1 LHSLALAALL
11 LTTLPLSATSLEI
24 RFAVPELDARDRIVI
39 GADSTRLRYGGSTDP
54 QATLT
59 LNGERIRVWPSGA
72 FAGLLT
78 GITTGESEFV
88 FEAIR
93 GGETAIRMLHVR
105 RPAPPP
111 PLPPFPAAIDEH
123 SITPRDPIW
132 VVEGDEVEVTFR
144 GSPGGHATAT
154 LGAGASL
161 ALTESARAPGLYRG
175 THRVTGDE
183 NWNEDEITVRLAVAR
198 GTPGRI
204 EITRR
209 SMLWSL
215 DPNHLPVRVVR
226 SPDRRHCPLYI
237 DVEETD
243 RLIDL
248 PEGTHLLIS
257 GQRDLHW
264 RVRLTPDREAWVR
277 RNGSE
282 QFTDPLPS
290 STPRPRG
297 RLIAVE
303 SSVTDRFTTI
313 SLDLEQPIPPVIFE
327 HPERLAIE
335 LRLMGLT
342 EAPSDTPASA
352 GIVRSAS
359 WSPAGD
365 EAHALTLDLS
375 KTLWGWELL
384 WAGNRLNLRL
394 IHPPAFASAPASPLT
409 GLRIMLDPGHGGN
422 DSGAVGSTGLEEQEV
437 NLQMARLVRSLL
449 RERGAVVTTLRD
461 DADLASVLP
470 LNARVD
476 ATDSATPDLFLS
488 LHSNSVPFTSDPLVR
503 AGVSVFSSHPREQA
517 LCDAIRRHVVATGV
531 HDDGTR
537 MRTFRVTRP
546 TRRPSVLVELLYL
559 PNPDDEMLLLDA
571 DRRAKFAEAI
581 VAGVEEWLGS
591 VSEGDG
597 SP

>member
-1 LHSLALAALL
+1 
-11 LTTLPLSATSLEI
+11 
-24 RFAVPELDARDRIVI
+24 
-39 GADSTRLRYGGSTDP
+39 
-54 QATLT
+54 
-59 LNGERIRVWPSGA
+59 
-72 FAGLLT
+72 
-78 GITTGESEFV
+78 
-88 FEAIR
+88 
-93 GGETAIRMLHVR
+93 
-105 RPAPPP
+105 
-111 PLPPFPAAIDEH
+111 
-123 SITPRDPIW
+123 
-132 VVEGDEVEVTFR
+132 
-144 GSPGGHATAT
+144 
-154 LGAGASL
+154 
-161 ALTESARAPGLYRG
+161 
-175 THRVTGDE
+175 
-183 NWNEDEITVRLAVAR
+183 
-198 GTPGRI
+198 
-204 EITRR
+204 
-209 SMLWSL
+209 
-215 DPNHLPVRVVR
+215 
-226 SPDRRHCPLYI
+226 
-237 DVEETD
+237 VEETD